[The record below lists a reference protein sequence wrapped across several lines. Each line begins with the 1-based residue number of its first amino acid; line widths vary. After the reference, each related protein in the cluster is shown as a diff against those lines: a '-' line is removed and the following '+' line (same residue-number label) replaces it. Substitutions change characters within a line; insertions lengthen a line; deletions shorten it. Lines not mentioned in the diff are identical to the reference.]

1 MFANYDAKGGEPGRD
16 HRYTTLVRYE
26 DAWRRTESWF
36 LPATVLER
44 IAPMSIS
51 GSGWGP
57 DGRLYLT
64 GHDRPEL
71 YALTMPRGGAVLDH
85 VATIPIE
92 AAGQAIDWDEA
103 EPGMLYGIDRARG
116 VILQMRVPSG
126 N

>member
-92 AAGQAIDWDEA
+92 AAGQAID
-103 EPGMLYGIDRARG
+103 
-116 VILQMRVPSG
+116 
-126 N
+126 